1 MKPDCDISEFDEK
14 DVRVT
19 TVDGEAFD
27 GVCVWNS
34 AEYGMAELGR
44 EEEALEIDHWLF
56 YRDEILAVRLRMP
69 GEPPLWMG
77 RPLHRMRLQP
87 EPYRLIEAGTKTYE
101 LRLYDEKRQKIG
113 LGDVIRFENTTDND
127 EVLFAKVEE
136 LRVFSSF
143 EELYRTLP
151 LRECGYTPETE
162 AAASPKDME
171 RYYPPEEQRRYGVV
185 GIRIS
190 LL

>member
-1 MKPDCDISEFDEK
+1 MKPDCKLSDFDEK
-14 DVRVT
+14 DVRIT
-19 TVDGEAFD
+19 TVDGDVFD
-27 GVCVWNS
+27 GVCVWNC
-34 AEYGMAELGR
+34 AEYGEAELGR
-44 EEEALEIDHWLF
+44 DEESLQIDHWVF
-56 YRDEILAVRLRMP
+56 YRSDIRDVRLRTP

-77 RPLHRMRLQP
+77 SPLHRMRLQP
-87 EPYRLIEAGTKTYE
+87 EPYRQIEAGTKTYE
-101 LRLYDEKRQKIG
+101 LRLYDEKRQKVRV
-113 LGDVIRFENTTDND
+113 GDVIRFEDMTDD
-127 EVLFAKVEE
+127 YEVLFARVEE
-136 LRVFSSF
+136 LRVFDSF
-143 EELYRTLP
+143 EELYRELP